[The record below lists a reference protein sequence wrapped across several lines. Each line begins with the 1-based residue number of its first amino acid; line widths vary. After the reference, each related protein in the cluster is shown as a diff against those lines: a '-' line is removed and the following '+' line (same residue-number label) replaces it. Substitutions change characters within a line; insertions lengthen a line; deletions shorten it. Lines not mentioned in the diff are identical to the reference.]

1 MALRKERVTLMRSTK
16 FFFYSFWFLLFAII
30 CIALP
35 SLIKDRD
42 YKNIIILSAL
52 LAVLV
57 ALSVSLFIYFSRVYE
72 FSKIVVFNNNK
83 IELQGLRNTL
93 LYAKDMKVIKV
104 TPYRYVFELHSGK
117 SFSLSRIIKPFKL
130 ESNVNPLILQ
140 FSEDNNIPIV
150 YGAF

>member
-16 FFFYSFWFLLFAII
+16 FFFYSFWLLLLAII

-35 SLIKDRD
+35 SLIKDRE
-42 YKNIIILSAL
+42 YKNIIILLAL
-52 LAVLV
+52 LAALV

-72 FSKIVVFNNNK
+72 FSKIVVFNSK

-93 LYAKDMKVIKV
+93 LYAKDIKVIIV
-104 TPYRYVFELHSGK
+104 TPYRYVFELNSGK
-117 SFSLSRIIKPFKL
+117 SFSLSRIIKSFKL

-150 YGAF
+150 YGTF